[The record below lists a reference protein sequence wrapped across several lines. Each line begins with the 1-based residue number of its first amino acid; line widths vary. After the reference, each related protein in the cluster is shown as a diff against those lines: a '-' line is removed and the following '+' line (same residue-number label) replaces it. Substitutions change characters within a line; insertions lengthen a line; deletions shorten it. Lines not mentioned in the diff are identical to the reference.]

1 MKVAVSI
8 PDPVFDE
15 ADRLARDLKVS
26 RSQLYADALAAFMSE
41 RGAAAVREK
50 LDAVYG
56 VETAPLDPALFRA
69 QSLSLPVGAW

>member
-50 LDAVYG
+50 LGAVYG
-56 VETAPLDPALFRA
+56 VETAPLDPALVRA
-69 QSLSLPVGAW
+69 QSRSLADEAW

>member
-56 VETAPLDPALFRA
+56 VEAAPLDPALVRA
-69 QSLSLPVGAW
+69 QSLSLADEAW

>member
-26 RSQLYADALAAFMSE
+26 RSQLYADALAAYMSE

-56 VETAPLDPALFRA
+56 VETATLDPALVRA
-69 QSLSLPVGAW
+69 QSRSLADEAW

>member
-56 VETAPLDPALFRA
+56 VETVPLDPALVRA
-69 QSLSLPVGAW
+69 QSRSLADEAW

>member
-15 ADRLARDLKVS
+15 ADRLARELKVS
-26 RSQLYADALAAFMSE
+26 RSQLYADALAAYMGE

-50 LDAVYG
+50 LDAVYA
-56 VETAPLDPALFRA
+56 VESAALAPVLVRA
-69 QSLSLPVGAW
+69 QSRSIADEAW

>member
-56 VETAPLDPALFRA
+56 VESAPLDPALARA
-69 QSLSLPVGAW
+69 QSRSLADEAW

>member
-8 PDPVFDE
+8 PDPVFDQ

-26 RSQLYADALAAFMSE
+26 RSQLYADALAAFMSQ

-56 VETAPLDPALFRA
+56 VDPAPLDPALVWA
-69 QSLSLPVGAW
+69 QSRSLPDEAW

>member
-56 VETAPLDPALFRA
+56 VETAPLDPALVRA
-69 QSLSLPVGAW
+69 QSLSLADEGW